1 MICGSD
7 TARWLIDDPSID
19 RKIQLGAVIGILENG
34 QVSTDFL
41 QRAVLAVLILRLQ
54 IGAFCAGYE
63 RDSG

>member
-1 MICGSD
+1 M
-7 TARWLIDDPSID
+7 
-19 RKIQLGAVIGILENG
+19 IGILENG